1 MARGRNWVAGEQLAQ
16 VDNRDPFAPSVW
28 RSPVYRTPEPVIMV
42 VQLVRLIWR
51 LLWFALTHPGVDA
64 VTALVVVTWLGMGWP
79 GLVGLAVVMVIGLAG
94 LRVIQPAWFARFVAV
109 PIGDWLRWWFY
120 RRRWKAAMT
129 LAGLAPDYQGQPVL
143 PVLDRVHRAG
153 AVDLVRAALVTGQA
167 PADFE
172 ARAENLAHAFGARL
186 CRIRATAPGVVVLEL
201 VRADTLADPIGA
213 LPVTG
218 EVDLAGLPVGRCED
232 GSPWRLR
239 LAATHVLIA
248 GATGSGKGSV
258 IWSLIR
264 ALLPAIASGWVQVWA
279 LDPKRMELSFG
290 RALFCRYVCQAAAM
304 VELLEAAVAV
314 MHDRAGQFGGRTRT
328 FTPGTEFPFVVVL
341 VDELAFLT
349 AYQPERDLRK
359 RAEAAIATLT
369 SQGRSVGVCV
379 VGALQDPRKDVI
391 SLRNLFS
398 TRIALRLDESDQV
411 DMVLGDGARDR
422 GALAD
427 QISPL
432 PYTGA
437 GVGIRAAGGLPGPG
451 AGPGRLRRPTPTSA
465 PWPTRSATCPAVAY
479 EGNRLAHRRTLP
491 RMPDR
496 AGPGRHRQAGP
507 AGRVPPVRLRRT
519 VRHRRHRLGRC
530 LVTAQ
535 GGRRGPSGWRC
546 RWPAP
551 WSRIWPPSTAP
562 ACGRCSCAGPRSTP
576 ATSSRC

>member
-1 MARGRNWVAGEQLAQ
+1 MPRGRNGVMGEQLAQ
-16 VDNRDPFAPSVW
+16 VDNRDPFAVPVW

-51 LLWFALTHPGVDA
+51 VLWFALTHPAVDA
-64 VTALVVVTWLGMGWP
+64 VAALIVVTWLGLSWP
-79 GLVGLAVVMVIGLAG
+79 GLAGLAIVAVTGLAG
-94 LRVIQPAWFARFVAV
+94 LRVIHPAWFARFVAV
-109 PIGDWLRWWFY
+109 PVRDWLRWLFY
-120 RRRWKAAMT
+120 RRRWHAAMT
-129 LAGLAPDYQGQPVL
+129 LAGLAPDYRGQPML
-143 PVLDRVHRAG
+143 PVLYQVHRTG
-153 AVDLVRAALVTGQA
+153 AVDLVRVGLVTGQT

-186 CRIRATAPGVVVLEL
+186 CRIRGAAPGVLVLEL
-201 VRADTLADPIGA
+201 VRADTLADPIRA

-239 LAATHVLIA
+239 LVATHVLIA

-264 ALLPAIASGWVQVWA
+264 ALLPAISSGWVQVWA

-290 RALFCRYVCQAAAM
+290 RALFHRYACQAAAM
-304 VELLEAAVAV
+304 VELLEAAVGE

-328 FTPGTEFPFVVVL
+328 FTPSTEFPFLVVL

-349 AYQPERDLRK
+349 AYQSERDLRK

-427 QISPL
+427 QISLL
-432 PYTGA
+432 PHVGA
-437 GVGIRAAGGLPGPG
+437 GVGYV
-451 AGPGRLRRPTPTSA
+451 RLEAS
-465 PWPTRSATCPAVAY
+465 
-479 EGNRLAHRRTLP
+479 
-491 RMPDR
+491 PD
-496 AGPGRHRQAGP
+496 
-507 AGRVPPVRLRRT
+507 PVR
-519 VRHRRHRLGRC
+519 V
-530 LVTAQ
+530 
-535 GGRRGPSGWRC
+535 GP
-546 RWPAP
+546 PM
-551 WSRIWPPSTAP
+551 
-562 ACGRCSCAGPRSTP
+562 
-576 ATSSRC
+576 